1 MFAQKK
7 RNDSMN
13 PVHSLLG
20 KGTTWKGE
28 IHTGETSL
36 RVEGHVDGSIH
47 SDGEVTVA
55 PTGLVTGTIHAKHL
69 IVTGKAVG
77 VFKIA
82 ECLEIHGSGCVEGE
96 VEVGSL
102 VVDEG
107 GILQG
112 TCTRRGHKATLPAPK
127 AAEKAADKP
136 AEKQAEK
143 NGAKNGQRLPDAKP
157 AEIKAG
163 EVKHPEPVKAGDP
176 AKAVEAKM
184 EELLVGAGK
193 H

>member
-7 RNDSMN
+7 RSDSMQA
-13 PVHSLLG
+13 VHSLLG

-28 IHTGETSL
+28 VHSGETSL

-47 SDGEVTVA
+47 SEGEVTVA

-82 ECLEIHGSGCVEGE
+82 ECLEIHGSGCVEGD

-112 TCTRRGHKATLPAPK
+112 TCTRRGHKAPAPAPK
-127 AAEKAADKP
+127 ATEKAPEKHTEKNGTKATHRFPEPKVEVKLSDPKP
-136 AEKQAEK
+136 AE
-143 NGAKNGQRLPDAKP
+143 AK
-157 AEIKAG
+157 
-163 EVKHPEPVKAGDP
+163 V
-176 AKAVEAKM
+176 VEAKV
-184 EELLVGAGK
+184 EELLVGAGGMK

>member
-1 MFAQKK
+1 MFDQKK
-7 RNDSMN
+7 RSDSMQA
-13 PVHSLLG
+13 VHSLLG

-69 IVTGKAVG
+69 VVTGKAVG
-77 VFKIA
+77 TFKIA

-112 TCTRRGHKATLPAPK
+112 TCTRRGHKATVVPAPVVAK
-127 AAEKAADKP
+127 APEKAPERNGDKN
-136 AEKQAEK
+136 
-143 NGAKNGQRLPDAKP
+143 NGGKAPQRFPESKP
-157 AEIKAG
+157 
-163 EVKHPEPVKAGDP
+163 
-176 AKAVEAKM
+176 EAKVEPKV
-184 EELLVGAGK
+184 EELLVGAGGSK

>member
-7 RNDSMN
+7 RSDSMQA
-13 PVHSLLG
+13 VHSLLG

-28 IHTGETSL
+28 VHSGETSL

-47 SDGEVTVA
+47 SEGEVTVA
-55 PTGLVTGTIHAKHL
+55 PTGLVTGIIHAKHL

-82 ECLEIHGSGCVEGE
+82 ECLEIHGSGCVEGD

-112 TCTRRGHKATLPAPK
+112 TCTRRGHKATVPAPK
-127 AAEKAADKP
+127 AAEKAP
-136 AEKQAEK
+136 EKHSEK
-143 NGAKNGQRLPDAKP
+143 NGEKNGT
-157 AEIKAG
+157 KAAHRFPEPKV
-163 EVKHPEPVKAGDP
+163 EVKLPEPKP
-176 AKAVEAKM
+176 VEAKV
-184 EELLVGAGK
+184 EELLVGAGGMK
-193 H
+193 N

>member
-7 RNDSMN
+7 RSDSMQA
-13 PVHSLLG
+13 VHSLLG

-69 IVTGKAVG
+69 VVTGKVVG
-77 VFKIA
+77 TFRIT

-112 TCTRRGHKATLPAPK
+112 TCTRRGHKATVPVPVASK
-127 AAEKAADKP
+127 AGEKAP
-136 AEKQAEK
+136 EKHLEK
-143 NGAKNGQRLPDAKP
+143 NGAKAPQRFPESKP
-157 AEIKAG
+157 
-163 EVKHPEPVKAGDP
+163 EVKAQDAPKSA
-176 AKAVEAKM
+176 EAKV
-184 EELLVGAGK
+184 EELLVGVGGSK

>member
-7 RNDSMN
+7 RNDSVN

-36 RVEGHVDGSIH
+36 RVEGHVDGAIH
-47 SDGEVTVA
+47 SEGEVTVA
-55 PTGLVTGTIHAKHL
+55 PSGLVTGTIHAKHL

-112 TCTRRGHKATLPAPK
+112 TCTRRGHKATVPAPK
-127 AAEKAADKP
+127 PAEKAADKP
-136 AEKQAEK
+136 VEKHQDK
-143 NGAKNGQRLPDAKP
+143 NGAKNGTRLPDSKP

-163 EVKHPEPVKAGDP
+163 ETRQPESVKAGDP

>member
-127 AAEKAADKP
+127 AADKP